1 MGLGAGCMFASMRF
15 FANGPSIPDE
25 LLVSR
30 DEGDVIFSFAVPE
43 FLKRKPVCRISK
55 V

>member
-1 MGLGAGCMFASMRF
+1 MGLAAGCMFASMRF

-30 DEGDVIFSFAVPE
+30 DEGTSYSFAVPE